1 MKKFTLLW
9 IFLLSMLVTLSACS
23 RANHSAIES
32 SSSDT
37 VVTTDFVEENKAPQ
51 HNQMT
56 IVTSKDISI
65 AIPNEWYNQV
75 TVNPKGNFYLT
86 DQTLF
91 AIFHA
96 DTCAE
101 NELGWI
107 FSICRYTEEEYE
119 ELFLQSQSKQ
129 YVFAKDDSSYYCVL
143 LPTDVQ
149 SDSPDVNAF
158 MDSIRENEIKGILDD
173 MIRRNDL
180 EQY

>member
-37 VVTTDFVEENKAPQ
+37 VVTTDFVEENNAPQ

-158 MDSIRENEIKGILDD
+158 MDSNEIKGILDD

>member
-1 MKKFTLLW
+1 MDISFEYVSNFERMFKGKSF
-9 IFLLSMLVTLSACS
+9 
-23 RANHSAIES
+23 RH
-32 SSSDT
+32 SDT
-37 VVTTDFVEENKAPQ
+37 VVTTDFVEENNAPQ

-129 YVFAKDDSSYYCVL
+129 YVFAKDDSSYYCSKSFL
-143 LPTDVQ
+143 RIMSSKMPLI
-149 SDSPDVNAF
+149 SFSRMLSINAF
-158 MDSIRENEIKGILDD
+158 TSGLSD
-173 MIRRNDL
+173 
-180 EQY
+180 

>member
-37 VVTTDFVEENKAPQ
+37 VVTTDFVEENNAPQ

-107 FSICRYTEEEYE
+107 FSIS
-119 ELFLQSQSKQ
+119 SQ
-129 YVFAKDDSSYYCVL
+129 
-143 LPTDVQ
+143 
-149 SDSPDVNAF
+149 
-158 MDSIRENEIKGILDD
+158 
-173 MIRRNDL
+173 RRSTL
-180 EQY
+180 

>member
-1 MKKFTLLW
+1 MAHALRKTLRKRHSILTR
-9 IFLLSMLVTLSACS
+9 IFISALI
-23 RANHSAIES
+23 AVFIL
-32 SSSDT
+32 
-37 VVTTDFVEENKAPQ
+37 FV
-51 HNQMT
+51 
-56 IVTSKDISI
+56 
-65 AIPNEWYNQV
+65 
-75 TVNPKGNFYLT
+75 
-86 DQTLF
+86 
-91 AIFHA
+91 AIFFLIGEA
-96 DTCAE
+96 GE
-101 NELGWI
+101 
-107 FSICRYTEEEYE
+107 ICRYTEEEYE

>member
-1 MKKFTLLW
+1 MKKFTLLL
-9 IFLLSMLVTLSACS
+9 IFLSSMLVALSACS
-23 RANHSAIES
+23 RVNHSPMES

-37 VVTTDFVEENKAPQ
+37 VVTTDSIEEDSSPQ
-51 HNQMT
+51 HSQIT
-56 IVTSKDISI
+56 LVTSKDISI
-65 AIPNEWYNQV
+65 AIPNEWYDQV
-75 TVNPKGNFYLT
+75 TVNPKDNFYLT

-107 FSICRYTEEEYE
+107 FSICRYTEDEYE
-119 ELFLQSQSKQ
+119 ELFLQSQSNQ

-158 MDSIRENEIKGILDD
+158 MDNIRENEIKNILDD

-180 EQY
+180 EQN

>member
-37 VVTTDFVEENKAPQ
+37 VVTTDFVEENNAPQ

-65 AIPNEWYNQV
+65 ANEWYNQV